1 MTNEELLS
9 GFLDRSLSED
19 ELLEFEARQAA
30 NPSYASEVRE
40 MLALEDLLSTSAPR
54 GMAPADFL
62 HNVENVVAAKVA
74 AAPVSSGL
82 FTGLSSIW
90 AWIGGA
96 SVALVAV
103 GTTLW
108 FTSMNDSG
116 DSSAIVSETVRVN
129 TPTPERVAP
138 PTATQR
144 IDQSTD
150 VRSEAPSQ
158 SPLTRSTPESSR
170 LVSPSER
177 DQHVSPTTAQTSV
190 PSASADGTAK
200 VDNPN
205 DDAVTRTRAE
215 LDRAVASGNSL
226 AAARLALSLANELRS
241 AGKTDELQSMLQR
254 ALEYA
259 RTSRVADYEVK
270 ALGEL
275 ARYESSR
282 GNERLAASYY
292 RQAINTGKRAL
303 LDVSVYEAALQA
315 IEK

>member
-30 NPSYASEVRE
+30 NPSYATEVRE

-62 HNVENVVAAKVA
+62 HSVENVVAAKVA

-90 AWIGGA
+90 TWIGGA

-108 FTSMNDSG
+108 YTSLNTSDDPQG
-116 DSSAIVSETVRVN
+116 TAEPVRAK
-129 TPTPERVAP
+129 TPTPA
-138 PTATQR
+138 
-144 IDQSTD
+144 
-150 VRSEAPSQ
+150 
-158 SPLTRSTPESSR
+158 
-170 LVSPSER
+170 LVSPST
-177 DQHVSPTTAQTSV
+177 VTTTEPSSDANIEAVAQSSATRFTSEASRST
-190 PSASADGTAK
+190 SASDRPAPVVTSQSRVASATADGTAK
-200 VDNPN
+200 VDNPD
-205 DDAVTRTRAE
+205 DDAVTRARTE

-226 AAARLALSLANELRS
+226 TASRLALSLADELRS

-259 RTSRVADYEVK
+259 RMSRVADYEVK

-275 ARYESSR
+275 ARFESSR
-282 GNERLAASYY
+282 GYERQAANYY
-292 RQAINTGKRAL
+292 RQAIDIGQRAQ
-303 LDVSVYEAALQA
+303 LDVSAYESALQSL
-315 IEK
+315 EK

>member
-30 NPSYASEVRE
+30 NPSYATEVRE

-62 HNVENVVAAKVA
+62 HTVENVVAAKVA

-90 AWIGGA
+90 TWIGGA
-96 SVALVAV
+96 AVTLVAV

-108 FTSMNDSG
+108 YTSTNTASG
-116 DSSAIVSETVRVN
+116 DSQSVAEPVVAK
-129 TPTPERVAP
+129 TPTPAQVSPPAASTAEPSSDANSVSASQSSAERSAAEASRQT
-138 PTATQR
+138 PTAALDR
-144 IDQSTD
+144 P
-150 VRSEAPSQ
+150 APVVTSQ
-158 SPLTRSTPESSR
+158 
-170 LVSPSER
+170 
-177 DQHVSPTTAQTSV
+177 PTVA
-190 PSASADGTAK
+190 SASADGTAK

-205 DDAVTRTRAE
+205 EDAVTRARAE
-215 LDRAVASGNSL
+215 LDRAVASGNNL
-226 AAARLALSLANELRS
+226 VAARLALSLADELRS

-254 ALEYA
+254 GLEYA
-259 RTSRVADYEVK
+259 RMSRVADYEVK

-275 ARYESSR
+275 ARFESSR
-282 GNERLAASYY
+282 GYERQAATYY
-292 RQAINTGKRAL
+292 RQAIDIGKRAQ
-303 LDVSVYEAALQA
+303 LDVSAYESALQSL
-315 IEK
+315 EK

>member
-30 NPSYASEVRE
+30 NPSYATEVRE

-62 HNVENVVAAKVA
+62 HTVENVVAAKVA

-90 AWIGGA
+90 TWIGGA

-108 FTSMNDSG
+108 YTSTNTSG
-116 DSSAIVSETVRVN
+116 DSQGAAEQVIAK
-129 TPTPERVAP
+129 TPTPTLVSP
-138 PTATQR
+138 SVVP
-144 IDQSTD
+144 STEPSSD
-150 VRSEAPSQ
+150 AKSEDRSQ
-158 SPLTRSTPESSR
+158 SSAVRSTPESS
-170 LVSPSER
+170 SQTSA
-177 DQHVSPTTAQTSV
+177 TASDRPAPVLASQPSV

-205 DDAVTRTRAE
+205 DDAVTRARAD
-215 LDRAVASGNSL
+215 LDRAVASGNNL
-226 AAARLALSLANELRS
+226 AAARLALSLADELRS

-259 RTSRVADYEVK
+259 RTSRVADYEMK

-275 ARYESSR
+275 ARFEASR
-282 GNERLAASYY
+282 GYEGQAANYY
-292 RQAINTGKRAL
+292 RQAIDIGKRAQ
-303 LDVSVYEAALQA
+303 LDVSAYESALQSL
-315 IEK
+315 EK